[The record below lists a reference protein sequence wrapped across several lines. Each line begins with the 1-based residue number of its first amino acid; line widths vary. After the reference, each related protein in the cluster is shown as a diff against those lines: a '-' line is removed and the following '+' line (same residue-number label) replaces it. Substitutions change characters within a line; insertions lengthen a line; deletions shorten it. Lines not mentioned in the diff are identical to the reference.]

1 MKNVASVSYSPL
13 SHSEETEIYGGSLRV
28 GVRQLIETLL
38 HPFRMWA
45 LKSCVTL
52 KSRLERKL

>member
-1 MKNVASVSYSPL
+1 MKNVASVSYSPF

-38 HPFRMWA
+38 HPLPYVGLGDVIFVEE
-45 LKSCVTL
+45 SGN
-52 KSRLERKL
+52 